1 MKAICLREI
10 RSFLS
15 SIIGYL
21 VISVFLL
28 ITGILLWFIDGS
40 YNILQSGFAD
50 LSPFFFIAP
59 WVLIFLIP
67 AVTMKSFSE
76 EIRQGTIELLLTKP
90 ISIWEIV
97 LGKFLGVLI
106 LVLIAII
113 PTLVYVYII
122 NNYIAP
128 GQTFDMGAII
138 GSYFGLLFLASSYGA
153 IGIFT
158 SSITESQIVS
168 FIFGV
173 ILCVFFSIGI
183 EYLAVY
189 LQSSFIEKL
198 GVQYHFKSISR
209 GVIDT
214 RDLIYFLTI
223 TILFL
228 SLAVYKIKM
237 LRK

>member
-28 ITGILLWFIDGS
+28 ITGLLLWFIDGN

-223 TILFL
+223 TIVFL

>member
-28 ITGILLWFIDGS
+28 ISGLLLWFIDGN

-67 AVTMKSFSE
+67 AVTMRSFSE

-97 LGKFLGVLI
+97 LGKFFGVLI
-106 LVLIAII
+106 LVLIAIM

-122 NNYIAP
+122 TDYIAP

-138 GSYFGLLFLASSYGA
+138 GSYFGLVFLASSYSA

-168 FIFGV
+168 FILGV
-173 ILCVFFSIGI
+173 VLCVFFSIGI

-223 TILFL
+223 TIAFL